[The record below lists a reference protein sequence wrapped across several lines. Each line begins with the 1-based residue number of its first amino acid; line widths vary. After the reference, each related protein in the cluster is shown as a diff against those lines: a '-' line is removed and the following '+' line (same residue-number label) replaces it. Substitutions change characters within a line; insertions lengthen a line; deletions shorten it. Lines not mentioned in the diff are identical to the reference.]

1 MENWGIVTYRE
12 SILLADEATSSFAH
26 KLGTAHTVCH
36 ELAHQWF
43 GNLVT
48 MEWWTEL
55 WLNEGF
61 ARFMEHEAMHDIFP
75 QWNVWANFVQDP
87 LALTKDA
94 MASSHPIEVV
104 VHHPDEID
112 QVFDVIAYRKGAA
125 VIRMLANF
133 VGNDKF
139 YVGIHNYLVKF
150 AYGNAK
156 TIDLWH
162 ALEAASGLELTSMAH
177 TWTTQTGFP
186 VVNVT
191 KAANGSYQLTQ
202 SRFFADGTRDSGPN
216 KTVWDVPLTYV
227 TSTSGGAQSA
237 DSWVK
242 VNALQQGFYL
252 VNYSPELWKALQGP
266 VSTQELDVV
275 DRVALL
281 QSVFFLSRA
290 GHVSI
295 VDALEFAQAYALDTE
310 YLVWKELSDNLVQI
324 VALFDDQ
331 VWFPSFQAYIRRLY
345 APIMARLTWT
355 HLATDSDLTKQ
366 LRRQVIGMLGR
377 ANDDAVIAE
386 ASRRFQQSMHENTVL
401 PSDFRADVFRLH
413 ITTTSEPELAFAHLT
428 QLYHASSTEPDVK
441 LEIVYAM
448 GLFPQPLVK
457 QRVLEWGLQN
467 VRPQDMS
474 MPFAGVAATAAG
486 ASVAWAYVQANWD
499 LLNAQYPNP
508 RLVGRILN
516 ASIRALKTD
525 TDATDVETFLLPRQ
539 HAAYSRSVEET
550 LESIRIKHVVAT
562 RDAPRLRQWLE

>member
-1 MENWGIVTYRE
+1 M
-12 SILLADEATSSFAH
+12 F
-26 KLGTAHTVCH
+26 
-36 ELAHQWF
+36 
-43 GNLVT
+43 
-48 MEWWTEL
+48 
-55 WLNEGF
+55 
-61 ARFMEHEAMHDIFP
+61 
-75 QWNVWANFVQDP
+75 
-87 LALTKDA
+87 
-94 MASSHPIEVV
+94 
-104 VHHPDEID
+104 
-112 QVFDVIAYRKGAA
+112 
-125 VIRMLANF
+125 
-133 VGNDKF
+133 
-139 YVGIHNYLVKF
+139 
-150 AYGNAK
+150 
-156 TIDLWH
+156 
-162 ALEAASGLELTSMAH
+162 
-177 TWTTQTGFP
+177 
-186 VVNVT
+186 
-191 KAANGSYQLTQ
+191 GSYI
-202 SRFFADGTRDSGPN
+202 
-216 KTVWDVPLTYV
+216 
-227 TSTSGGAQSA
+227 

-252 VNYSPELWKALQGP
+252 VNYSSELWKALQGP

-281 QSVFFLSRA
+281 QAVFFLSRA

-331 VWFPSFQAYIRRLY
+331 VWFP
-345 APIMARLTWT
+345 
-355 HLATDSDLTKQ
+355 DSDLTKQ

-386 ASRRFQQSMHENTVL
+386 ATRRFQQSMHQNTVL

-467 VRPQDMS
+467 VRPQDIS

-499 LLNAQYPNP
+499 SLNAQYPNP
-508 RLVGRILN
+508 RVVGRILN
-516 ASIRALKTD
+516 ASIRELKTD
-525 TDATDVETFLLPRQ
+525 TDATSVETFLLPRQ

>member
-1 MENWGIVTYRE
+1 M
-12 SILLADEATSSFAH
+12 F
-26 KLGTAHTVCH
+26 
-36 ELAHQWF
+36 
-43 GNLVT
+43 
-48 MEWWTEL
+48 
-55 WLNEGF
+55 
-61 ARFMEHEAMHDIFP
+61 
-75 QWNVWANFVQDP
+75 
-87 LALTKDA
+87 
-94 MASSHPIEVV
+94 
-104 VHHPDEID
+104 
-112 QVFDVIAYRKGAA
+112 
-125 VIRMLANF
+125 
-133 VGNDKF
+133 
-139 YVGIHNYLVKF
+139 
-150 AYGNAK
+150 
-156 TIDLWH
+156 
-162 ALEAASGLELTSMAH
+162 
-177 TWTTQTGFP
+177 
-186 VVNVT
+186 
-191 KAANGSYQLTQ
+191 GSYI
-202 SRFFADGTRDSGPN
+202 
-216 KTVWDVPLTYV
+216 
-227 TSTSGGAQSA
+227 

-252 VNYSPELWKALQGP
+252 VNYSSELWKALQGP

-281 QSVFFLSRA
+281 QAVFFLSRA

-355 HLATDSDLTKQ
+355 HLPTDSDLTKQ

-386 ASRRFQQSMHENTVL
+386 ATRRFQQSMHQNTVL

-467 VRPQDMS
+467 VRPQDIS

-499 LLNAQYPNP
+499 SLNAQYPNP
-508 RLVGRILN
+508 RVVGRILN
-516 ASIRALKTD
+516 ASIRELKTD
-525 TDATDVETFLLPRQ
+525 TDATSVETFLLPRQ